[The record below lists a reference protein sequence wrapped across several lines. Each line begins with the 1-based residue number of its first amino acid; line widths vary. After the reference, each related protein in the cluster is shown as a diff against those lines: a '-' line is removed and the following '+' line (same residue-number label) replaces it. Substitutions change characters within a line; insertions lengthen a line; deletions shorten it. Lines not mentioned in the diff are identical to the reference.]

1 MQMEN
6 NDRTHDACALDA
18 ADVAA
23 DVAAAAAALFPLTTF
38 KPAKKQRVQN

>member
-1 MQMEN
+1 MEN

-23 DVAAAAAALFPLTTF
+23 DVAAAAAAAALFPLTTF